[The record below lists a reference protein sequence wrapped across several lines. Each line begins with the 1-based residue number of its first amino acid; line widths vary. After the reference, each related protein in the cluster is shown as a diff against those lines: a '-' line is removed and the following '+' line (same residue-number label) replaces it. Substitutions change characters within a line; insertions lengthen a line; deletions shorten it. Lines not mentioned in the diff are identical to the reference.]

1 MYGGYQPSYYRP
13 YRSDSEDEADTY
25 STTSSTSSRITTST
39 TDDFDY
45 RSPMALIKAAGI
57 PLSNSR
63 IQLEYGVNYIEKNL
77 GYAEYIPPPPNS
89 NILYGETKF
98 TAGTNRVD
106 SIILLNSRDRDKQ
119 VYPQPTNL
127 VLRLPRV
134 YKNIVNLQFSQL
146 KLLSAFY
153 YFRLNK
159 GNTTLFIQ
167 EQDRN
172 NNNRQTGEPNGF
184 PVRIDPGS
192 YDINS
197 LLAELNQKMNLYPIF
212 YDFPNGISDF
222 AKKFSATGDLATNF
236 NEVGDY
242 FYDILN
248 NTYVSPPNLNKTYVT
263 KTFFQNR
270 YTNQTN
276 YTYNE
281 ILVAYYYPP
290 LKYALLENVNNPNIN
305 LTISAELQGKLLQ
318 SESVISRILYSFQG
332 LNDPII
338 HEIID
343 KNTAYLTRFR
353 DINTFKYSLVNKY
366 ISTYDKVTNLVTFTS
381 PNLNTSLLNL
391 LNIQYSNYFYNE
403 LNKRNL
409 TVTDYNLYLS
419 QISQYN
425 AVLLDMY
432 DRIQQNLAITY
443 AVNYNNYAL
452 SYLATPDYQIYIRDG
467 TNAINISKT
476 LDISLLQTGV
486 QSLTNFSLQRGAP
499 INYWNTLNS
508 GLSNTSNMIT
518 SNSIFNNFFNIY
530 NNSFLDEP
538 FINPKNSN
546 INLDLRSHQANIIVP
561 VAAQK
566 YTIIKFSSPVRQTL
580 QIETLSRPLI
590 YRYPAY
596 NNLKFPPNLA
606 TIFNYSYE
614 YIDNSNFDLIID
626 PELSARGVSWDTL
639 IKNIPVTFA
648 NTTIGDS
655 QICDTFT
662 YLSEIFYSVTAPSV
676 SLAVPNS
683 VNKYTLNATFT
694 VTNGPIKIFLYHDR
708 AALMADIGDTFNEK
722 PIHYKQTVLIPEGS
736 SNTTIT
742 WNSYENNRYYFLIRP
757 LSNIFSKF
765 TITPRIFFNNSNY
778 ISLSCNLNNFDPNI
792 VGEGPDYNSNFNY
805 ARIYDPDYIRLPISS
820 NLWGKEPT
828 DYPNNIPISNYAPP
842 IGYDSNGYSTDLT
855 DYRPF
860 NKYTQST
867 AYSSKNNFDPIAA
880 NGAIF
885 TLNSP
890 YNSSNEGYFYDG
902 SQNQIS
908 IAPSYINY
916 IPGSVI
922 KREYKIV
929 NWYDQIYI
937 GPTIGTTLC
946 NASYNNLPYSVIT
959 TCNIQIGG
967 YNYLSNSISRRNEL
981 SLFNGVYGFTF
992 LPEDGVWNIKSLAFN
1007 SSVMSRENNYN
1018 YEIKHIGIFNTGDI
1032 YNKNIYEIKLSNAL
1046 LILSNVRRYYYLPN
1060 QDANTS
1066 ASWLSEYSHNS
1077 NEYIFDSPYVQNGS
1091 YYYFETVSGA
1101 DAEIIGYTQNP
1112 RVFLNKPNYMYS
1124 AIAFDLDNLPIEIK
1138 GLTGSPVPFPTTGYS
1153 YPIVS
1158 NYYFDGVTGAINDRQ
1173 IIVPSMPTCNLPYGI
1188 DFSQSSYEQS
1198 MKQTTCAL
1206 HIANVD
1212 FQIQDEA
1219 EFKPWRNLCSTTHPP
1234 VNICTYLN
1242 YIVIQDT
1249 TFKIFRWNR
1258 NLGSERNAIQIG
1270 NLTLDEIFPQ
1280 RDNIYFTTFTANQES
1295 ILFIGLKQ
1303 YSVDL
1308 NQVIIKKYNIENG
1321 ILNAPIFSTTYLS
1334 INENIIQY
1342 KARKFS
1348 PLSISTYYSAFI
1360 TYNTNSSDYNI
1371 YVSNDETTF
1380 TILDLSS
1387 DGKMYSDIHLNKKIQ
1402 PCIEFSHLVNILYIS
1417 FVDDT
1422 VNSSIFIHN
1431 FNYFRFLFSGTY
1443 SIEQSRLFKLVSPGS
1458 NINNLIYTQSPQ
1470 KLYCTVIKDGV
1481 QYYSL
1486 IKNGPLIDNI
1496 FTSTL
1501 EFGKQQFSTPIQT
1514 MVSEAFYSDSRW
1526 IINGDYPYIWA
1537 NRFEYDATL
1546 NTAWQIFYPSIK
1558 IVFNKIRNAPIPIT
1572 DKTNIEPPEY
1582 YHTNMFVYTDPI
1594 SLSNDIASSWGK
1606 ESPCNYYA
1614 CDTQFNGFQF
1624 NSYIE
1629 NIPLEAN
1636 CNYYVA
1642 IRGYT
1647 PSEQFQTLVRFYLPN
1662 RYDFRWL
1669 TLSDISGEI
1678 GIVMNYMSNNNGL
1691 TPPDF
1696 NPLYAYSLVNFNKPF
1711 TGPHIYG
1718 ENIIPG
1724 FFGISSNILPGHSN
1738 IRWAGFGDVLEIYL
1752 DFYKKYSALN
1762 TIVSA
1767 INAEILLNLNKFIAT
1782 ELINILPASAL
1793 IRQKYTDP
1801 LLYSLLFNSGN
1812 NYAFS
1817 DLEEEWG
1824 IGWNLGFLKS
1834 DTIFLTRHTG
1844 NSFFKILD
1852 DYVFIKLNDEFQMNR
1867 IDTSGKENLAA
1878 TREPTGAVSQYN
1890 TKLLLTTF
1898 GGYAQTAINNPI
1910 QFNPPLG
1917 KLDRISFQLMDTAG
1931 NVIDNA
1937 DCEWNASLQISEQME
1952 TAKAESTIIK

>member
-13 YRSDSEDEADTY
+13 YRSDSEDESDTD
-25 STTSSTSSRITTST
+25 STTST
-39 TDDFDY
+39 TSTNEFDY
-45 RSPMALIKAAGI
+45 TSPMALIKAAGI
-57 PLSNSR
+57 PLSNAR
-63 IQLEYGVNYIEKNL
+63 VQLDYGVNYIEKHF

-89 NILYGETKF
+89 NNFYGETKF
-98 TAGTNRVD
+98 SSGTNRLE

-134 YKNIVNLQFSQL
+134 YRNIVNLQFSQL

-153 YFRLNK
+153 YFRPNK
-159 GNTTLFIQ
+159 GNITFFIQ

-172 NNNRQTGEPNGF
+172 NNNRQIGEPNGF
-184 PVRIDPGS
+184 PIRIDPGS

-222 AKKFSATGDLATNF
+222 AKKFSATGDLAANF

-248 NTYVSPPNLNKTYVT
+248 NTYVSPPNLTKTYVT

-281 ILVAYYYPP
+281 VVVAYYYPV
-290 LKYALLENVNNPNIN
+290 LKYALLENINNPNIN
-305 LTISAELQGKLLQ
+305 LTISEHAQALLLK
-318 SESVISRILYSFQG
+318 SENVLSRILYSFQG
-332 LNDPII
+332 LNDHVIQEVI
-338 HEIID
+338 NNNIV
-343 KNTAYLTRFR
+343 YLTRFR
-353 DINTFKYSLVNKY
+353 DLNTFKYHLVNKY

-391 LNIQYSNYFYNE
+391 LNEQYSNYFYAE
-403 LNKRNL
+403 LNKRGL
-409 TVTDYNLYLS
+409 TIENYNLYLA
-419 QISQYN
+419 QIQQFN

-443 AVNYNNYAL
+443 AINYNTYAL
-452 SYLATPDYQIYIRDG
+452 SYLGTPDYQIFIRDG
-467 TNAINISKT
+467 TNTINISKSFD
-476 LDISLLQTGV
+476 LSLLQTGV
-486 QSLTNFSLQRGAP
+486 QPFTNFSLQKNVP

-508 GLSNTSNMIT
+508 GLSNTSSTLT

-546 INLDLRSHQANIIVP
+546 INLDLRSHQANIVVP

-566 YTIIKFSSPVRQTL
+566 YTVIKFSSPVRQTL

-596 NNLKFPPNLA
+596 NKAKLDPNVA
-606 TIFNYSYE
+606 SIFNYSYE
-614 YIDNSNFDLIID
+614 YIDNSNFDLEID
-626 PELSARGVSWDTL
+626 PELLARGVSWDTL

-662 YLSEIFYSVTAPSV
+662 YLSELFYSVIGPLV
-676 SLAVPNS
+676 SNSPPNS
-683 VNKYTLNATFT
+683 LNKYTLNAQFT
-694 VTNGPIKIFLYHDR
+694 VTNGPVSIFLYHDR
-708 AALMADIGDTFNEK
+708 AALMADISDTFNEK
-722 PIHYKQTVLIPEGS
+722 PIHYKQTVTIPAGS

-757 LSNIFSKF
+757 LTNVFSKF
-765 TITPRIFFNNSNY
+765 TVTPRIFFNNSNY
-778 ISLSCNLNNFDPNI
+778 ISLSCNLNGFDPTVI
-792 VGEGPDYNSNFNY
+792 PIGPNYSSNFNY
-805 ARIYDPDYIRLPISS
+805 AKVYDPDYIRLPISS
-820 NLWGKEPT
+820 TLWGKEPT

-860 NKYTQST
+860 NKYTRST
-867 AYSSKNNFDPIAA
+867 AYSSKNNFDPIAENA
-880 NGAIF
+880 ALF
-885 TLNSP
+885 TVNSP
-890 YNSSNEGYFYDG
+890 YDSSNQGYFYNG

-908 IAPSYINY
+908 IAPNYINY
-916 IPGSVI
+916 IPRSVT

-929 NWYDQIYI
+929 NWYDQVYI
-937 GPTIGTTLC
+937 GPTIGITLC
-946 NASYNNLPYSVIT
+946 NASYNNSPYSITT
-959 TCNIQIGG
+959 TCNTQIGG

-981 SLFNGVYGFTF
+981 SLFDGVCGFTF
-992 LPEDGVWNIKSLAFN
+992 LPEDGIWNMKSLAFN
-1007 SSVMSRENNYN
+1007 SSVMSRQSNNN
-1018 YEIKHIGIFNTGDI
+1018 HEITNIGIFNTGDI
-1032 YNKNIYEIKLSNAL
+1032 YNKNIYELKLSNAL

-1060 QDANTS
+1060 QENNTS
-1066 ASWLSEYSHNS
+1066 SDWINEYSQNS

-1091 YYYFETVSGA
+1091 YYYFETVVGT
-1101 DAEIIGYTQNP
+1101 DAEILGYTQNP

-1124 AIAFDLDNLPIEIK
+1124 AIAFDGSDIPVVSVIT
-1138 GLTGSPVPFPTTGYS
+1138 GLTGSPVPFPTNGYS

-1158 NYYFDGVTGAINDRQ
+1158 NYYFDSVTAPINNRQ
-1173 IIVPSMPTCNLPYGI
+1173 VIVPSMPTCNLPYGI

-1206 HIANVD
+1206 HIANVNY
-1212 FQIQDEA
+1212 QIQDEA
-1219 EFKPWRNLCSTTHPP
+1219 EFKPWRNLSSKIYPP
-1234 VNICTYLN
+1234 VNICGYSN
-1242 YIVIQDT
+1242 YFVIQES
-1249 TFKIFRWNR
+1249 TFKIFRWDNT
-1258 NLGSERNAIQIG
+1258 NLGSDRNAIQVG

-1280 RDNIYFTTFTANQES
+1280 RDNIYFTTFTANQDS
-1295 ILFIGLKQ
+1295 ILFIGLKE
-1303 YSVDL
+1303 YTANL
-1308 NQVIIKKYNIENG
+1308 NQVVIKKYNIENG

-1334 INENIIQY
+1334 TNENIIQY
-1342 KARKFS
+1342 RARKFRFD
-1348 PLSISTYYSAFI
+1348 LTTIYYLAFI
-1360 TYNTNSSDYNI
+1360 TYNTSSSDYNI
-1371 YVSNDETTF
+1371 YVSDDETEF
-1380 TILDLSS
+1380 EILDLSI
-1387 DGKMYSDIHLNKKIQ
+1387 DGKMYANIKLNKKIQ
-1402 PCIEFSHLVNILYIS
+1402 PCIEFSDSVNTLYIS
-1417 FVDDT
+1417 FVDT
-1422 VNSSIFIHN
+1422 QNSSNFVHY
-1431 FNYFRFLFSGTY
+1431 FNYDSFLTS
-1443 SIEQSRLFKLVSPGS
+1443 SSPSSDQSRLFRIVSPGS
-1458 NINNLIYTQSPQ
+1458 NINNLTYTEGLD

-1496 FTSTL
+1496 YTSTL
-1501 EFGKQQFSTPIQT
+1501 ELGKQQFSTPIQT
-1514 MVSEAFYSDSRW
+1514 MVSVGTESRW
-1526 IINGDYPYIWA
+1526 IINGDYPYVWA
-1537 NRFEYDATL
+1537 NRYIYDATL
-1546 NTAWQIFYPSIK
+1546 NTAWQIFYPSVK
-1558 IVFNKIRNAPIPIT
+1558 IVFDKIRNAPIPIT

-1582 YHTNMFVYTDPI
+1582 YHTNMFIYTNEA
-1594 SLSNDIASSWGK
+1594 SLSNDISSGWGK

-1614 CDTQFNGFQF
+1614 SDTQFNGFQF

-1629 NIPLEAN
+1629 NVPLEAN

-1647 PSEQFQTLVRFYLPN
+1647 PSEQFETLVRFYLPN

-1669 TLSDISGEI
+1669 TLTDISEEI
-1678 GIVMNYMSNNNGL
+1678 VTVMNFMSNNNGL
-1691 TPPDF
+1691 TPPNF

-1711 TGPHIYG
+1711 MGPNIYG

-1724 FFGISSNILPGHSN
+1724 FFGISSNNLPGN
-1738 IRWAGFGDVLEIYL
+1738 GNARAWLGFGDVLNVFLTY
-1752 DFYKKYSALN
+1752 YQNYSALN
-1762 TIVSA
+1762 AIVSA
-1767 INAEILLNLNKFIAT
+1767 INAAILVNLNKFIAT
-1782 ELINILPASAL
+1782 ELVNILPPSAL
-1793 IRQKYTDP
+1793 TRQKYTDP

-1824 IGWNLGFLKS
+1824 IGWNLGYLKL

-1878 TREPTGAVSQYN
+1878 TREPTGSVSQYN

-1937 DCEWNASLQISEQME
+1937 DCEWNASLQITEQME
-1952 TAKAESTIIK
+1952 GPTADSTAIKYNTKP